1 LSGLGTVCALGVLLC
16 LLTTFFFMV
25 PAFALLQKRSGD
37 DRRTNEPASPVVS
50 RLS

>member
-1 LSGLGTVCALGVLLC
+1 
-16 LLTTFFFMV
+16 MV

-37 DRRTNEPASPVVS
+37 DRRSDEPASPVVS